1 MRKGFLPP
9 LVQINILKDLPI
21 HHTLTFEKSEML
33 EINKRISGISSKQE
47 RKGVGGKGG
56 GVLISEE
63 KGISRYF
70 VSNVKKPSK
79 INTC

>member
-33 EINKRISGISSKQE
+33 KINKRISGISSKQE
-47 RKGVGGKGG
+47 RKGVGG
-56 GVLISEE
+56 
-63 KGISRYF
+63 
-70 VSNVKKPSK
+70 SNKRGERNFKVFRFKCKKAF
-79 INTC
+79 